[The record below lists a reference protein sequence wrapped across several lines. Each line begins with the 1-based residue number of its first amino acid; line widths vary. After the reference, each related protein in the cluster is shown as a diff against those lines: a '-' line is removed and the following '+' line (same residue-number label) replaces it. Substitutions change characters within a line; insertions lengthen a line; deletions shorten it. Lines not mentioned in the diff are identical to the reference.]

1 MRNPALRQ
9 RIHQRHGYMV
19 LSRNI
24 RETLWPVFP
33 CKNLICHI
41 RKIRKRVAQQ
51 PGQSTTAATSIVSPA
66 RTLPFGAEGA

>member
-1 MRNPALRQ
+1 MRDPVLRQ
-9 RIHQRHGYMV
+9 RIHQRHGHMV

-41 RKIRKRVAQQ
+41 EK
-51 PGQSTTAATSIVSPA
+51 
-66 RTLPFGAEGA
+66 